1 MADQMMS
8 GTDLWFWDSN
18 PDTKMSATYDMKDM
32 IDQVVDAEERD
43 GSWYHKALAAV
54 GGDFVVR
61 NHYDTAMDDS
71 KPADLEEYL
80 NKPLPIEDYLNKP
93 LPSTPRQACFD
104 VQFVDAGIDARAYPQ
119 FVRSTEGKLITK
131 KGDACN

>member
-43 GSWYHKALAAV
+43 SSWYHKALAAV
-54 GGDFVVR
+54 GSDFGV
-61 NHYDTAMDDS
+61 HDHSDTAMDDS
-71 KPADLEEYL
+71 QPADLEEYL
-80 NKPLPIEDYLNKP
+80 NKPLPL
-93 LPSTPRQACFD
+93 TPGQACFD
-104 VQFVDAGIDARAYPQ
+104 VQFADAGIDARAYPQ
-119 FVRSTEGKLITK
+119 FVGMTE
-131 KGDACN
+131 